1 MNLEKISDK
10 DKLRLCRI
18 YFYGG
23 FGMLPLLWIVN
34 SMWFFYQAFLR
45 KPHFEEQR
53 EIKRFAMRNA
63 TNVIYSMIG
72 AGVWFMCL
80 FVWIWIYQMN
90 RSSWGALG
98 DYISFVLPSGAIL
111 FFLAQESSKA
121 VHKKTNSSEVNNK
134 STTAYS
140 NDNNC
145 SSSPSSAAP
154 AAAVAVAYTPTPI
167 AELKKRKEDRE
178 KRRKARQLENAQ
190 SCPTPCSVE
199 IIDLTKSE
207 PTSSPVS
214 SSSAAEQETSPPV
227 AGELE
232 KCPSSTPNLL
242 IVEEQPISQLK
253 RQKPEEVVEILDN
266 AGNLSTS
273 TPKKIRKVDLFG
285 EDSDDDRLIAFCA
298 VDEDEVEKPSVDET
312 TDQLFQSLLVEKAK
326 SYANV
331 PSVDEDTVLESASV
345 AYEKRKVALEK
356 EASMIQQK
364 YNTSSNIRW
373 SAYKT
378 GQLASTSHQPEP
390 VEKATIVKND
400 PGAMFSTLPA
410 DIKPEKTTTLENN
423 SINAELAIKQLRSV
437 KKENTQKLIKRP
449 VIVPGSHLKIPF
461 TVRQTILNYFIDA
474 FLQQG
479 ATEEQALEKAQKEEE
494 FLCRSCQHKMTYNV
508 AAIHRLKRIKDG
520 QLSIRSVSSYSA
532 VDSQVLLD
540 LFYNKLE
547 RFVLSL
553 DDLQAHGFPLPDPT
567 NFTRAYFSK
576 KEVAKTY
583 LPVDDKKRQCDRCGK
598 SFYLTPDWMY
608 PDRQD
613 RCVYHFGKAFNV
625 RSSGSTDLQHT
636 CCKGDLQSDGCCM
649 ANCHVTRVSPESE
662 LNNYIHTAGFKQ
674 KKKSVFALD
683 CEMVYTTIGSMLAR
697 VTVVDWNLETVYE
710 RLVKPPGALLDCNTR
725 FSGITEQEL
734 AKAEWTLEDVQK
746 DLSEIFSPDSILI
759 GHSLDCDLR
768 ALKLIHMKVVD
779 TSVVFPHRRGLPYK
793 RALKSLAMEYL
804 KKIIQENVGG
814 HDSKEDASA
823 CMELMKCKNTGENGL
838 SFCLTLLNSGKCLT
852 EYTFSRCATAES
864 CRRVRLRNY
873 LKLGPTVACFQQC
886 RSLLI
891 YFTIKTVC
899 GVECAISNSRFN
911 CLITDKVK
919 ADGMLFRAKLS
930 AILIF
935 FTIFTLVNALD
946 SRDAVELLDKCR
958 ELLNE
963 KQANW
968 KVKIFRRQLFRLCSL
983 AERYVDDSLIVLF
996 CGNAKRYPICQQV
1009 DLQLK
1014 AELKKRPAPLRPAYI
1029 MTDNFAFAD
1038 DLHVRHFPALTY
1050 TVAGRLFHYT
1060 GKWNKEEISRWIRQM
1075 GAGVARSVDYSNF
1088 NQLLNKNVAVM
1099 ILLYKQENAKCARF
1113 AGRWWDRLAK
1123 SASDYKQTE
1132 FVKLEC
1138 SGVNGFFAAE
1148 RLQMT
1153 ITDDNCPTLLMLY
1166 NDKLKLFSADL
1177 SEPGVATSVR
1187 HFLLNQR
1194 HLADGWRP
1202 LGDEPTDLEYIE
1214 FDMQRRLDS
1223 RMNRP
1228 VHIVTGF
1235 TGGFGVIVLAVSI
1248 FWGLKGS
1255 AFISELKALRTATV
1269 DSR

>member
-45 KPHFEEQR
+45 KPHFEEQH
-53 EIKRFAMRNA
+53 
-63 TNVIYSMIG
+63 VIYSMIG

-98 DYISFVLPSGAIL
+98 DYISFFSCPFFSTGACNRPYC
-111 FFLAQESSKA
+111 FFSHQESSKA

-583 LPVDDKKRQCDRCGK
+583 LPVDDKKRQCDRC
-598 SFYLTPDWMY
+598 
-608 PDRQD
+608 
-613 RCVYHFGKAFNV
+613 A
-625 RSSGSTDLQHT
+625 SGSTDLQHT

-864 CRRVRLRNY
+864 CRRVVEAMAAATLRRQN
-873 LKLGPTVACFQQC
+873 
-886 RSLLI
+886 
-891 YFTIKTVC
+891 
-899 GVECAISNSRFN
+899 
-911 CLITDKVK
+911 
-919 ADGMLFRAKLS
+919 GMLFRAILS

-935 FTIFTLVNALD
+935 FTIFTLVSALD

>member
-1 MNLEKISDK
+1 MFPSNN
-10 DKLRLCRI
+10 R
-18 YFYGG
+18 
-23 FGMLPLLWIVN
+23 FGQFSCP
-34 SMWFFYQAFLR
+34 FFS
-45 KPHFEEQR
+45 
-53 EIKRFAMRNA
+53 
-63 TNVIYSMIG
+63 TG
-72 AGVWFMCL
+72 AC
-80 FVWIWIYQMN
+80 N
-90 RSSWGALG
+90 RP
-98 DYISFVLPSGAIL
+98 YC
-111 FFLAQESSKA
+111 FFSHQESSKA

-145 SSSPSSAAP
+145 SSSPSSA

-190 SCPTPCSVE
+190 SCPTPCSVD

-227 AGELE
+227 TRELE

-266 AGNLSTS
+266 AGSLSTS

-345 AYEKRKVALEK
+345 AYEKRKVDLEK

-378 GQLASTSHQPEP
+378 GQLASTSHQPEA
-390 VEKATIVKND
+390 VEKATIVQND

-423 SINAELAIKQLRSV
+423 SINAELAIKQLRSA

-520 QLSIRSVSSYSA
+520 ELSIRSVSSYGA

-838 SFCLTLLNSGKCLT
+838 SFCLALLNSGKCLT
-852 EYTFSRCATAES
+852 EYKISEIGSRKFNVHCVYSGYCIGTQEHNMLLLVIMKVEAMAAAIL
-864 CRRVRLRNY
+864 RRQN
-873 LKLGPTVACFQQC
+873 
-886 RSLLI
+886 
-891 YFTIKTVC
+891 
-899 GVECAISNSRFN
+899 
-911 CLITDKVK
+911 
-919 ADGMLFRAKLS
+919 GMLFRAKLS

-1050 TVAGRLFHYT
+1050 TVAGRMFHYT

>member
-45 KPHFEEQR
+45 KPHFEEQ
-53 EIKRFAMRNA
+53 
-63 TNVIYSMIG
+63 
-72 AGVWFMCL
+72 
-80 FVWIWIYQMN
+80 
-90 RSSWGALG
+90 
-98 DYISFVLPSGAIL
+98 P
-111 FFLAQESSKA
+111 

-227 AGELE
+227 TRELE

-266 AGNLSTS
+266 AGSLSTS

-378 GQLASTSHQPEP
+378 GQLASTSHQPEA
-390 VEKATIVKND
+390 VEKATVVQND

-423 SINAELAIKQLRSV
+423 SINAELAIKQLRSA

-520 QLSIRSVSSYSA
+520 ELSIRSVSSYGA

-583 LPVDDKKRQCDRCGK
+583 LPVDDKKRQCDRC
-598 SFYLTPDWMY
+598 
-608 PDRQD
+608 
-613 RCVYHFGKAFNV
+613 A
-625 RSSGSTDLQHT
+625 SGSTDLQHT

-823 CMELMKCKNTGENGL
+823 CMELMKCKNIGENGL
-838 SFCLTLLNSGKCLT
+838 SFRLTPLNSGKCLT
-852 EYTFSRCATAES
+852 EYTFSRCATAEN
-864 CRRVRLRNY
+864 CRRVKFQRSVQENSMCSVYSGYVEAMAAAILRRQN
-873 LKLGPTVACFQQC
+873 
-886 RSLLI
+886 
-891 YFTIKTVC
+891 
-899 GVECAISNSRFN
+899 
-911 CLITDKVK
+911 
-919 ADGMLFRAKLS
+919 GMLFRAKLS

-1050 TVAGRLFHYT
+1050 TVAGRMFHYT